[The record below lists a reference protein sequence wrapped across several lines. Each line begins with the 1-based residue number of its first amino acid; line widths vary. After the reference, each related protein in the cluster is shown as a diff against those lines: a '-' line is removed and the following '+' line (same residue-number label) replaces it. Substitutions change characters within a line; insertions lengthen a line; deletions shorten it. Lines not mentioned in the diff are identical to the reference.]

1 MVDRLPPPL
10 HIKYEVRLDYMNNGM
25 QVFENSDFGKV
36 RVVERDG
43 EPWFVAVDVCRALGL
58 EQVSRALDR
67 LDEDERG
74 LLKVTHPQSPS
85 KTQEVNGVNEP
96 GLYHLVLC
104 STKPE
109 AKAFKR
115 WITHEVIPSV
125 RKHGAYITPDK
136 IEEILI
142 NPDTIIRLCTDL
154 KEERAKRAA
163 LEVKVET
170 DAPKVLFAGAVET
183 SQDSCLVGQLAKMIR
198 QNGYEIGQN
207 RLFDYLR
214 NEGYLCKSGSNRNL
228 PTLRSMEARLFDA
241 TESVVDNPDGS
252 VRLVR
257 TTKVTGKGQI
267 YCVNKFLSGKAS

>member
-1 MVDRLPPPL
+1 
-10 HIKYEVRLDYMNNGM
+10 MNNGM

-43 EPWFVAVDVCRALGL
+43 EPWFVAADVCNVLDLSNPTIA
-58 EQVSRALDR
+58 VSR
-67 LDEDERG
+67 LDEDERAKFNLG
-74 LLKVTHPQSPS
+74 RQGDATI
-85 KTQEVNGVNEP
+85 VNEP
-96 GLYHLVLC
+96 GLYTLVLG
-104 STKPE
+104 SRKPE

-115 WITHEVIPSV
+115 WITHEVIPTI

-198 QNGYEIGQN
+198 QNGCEIGQN
-207 RLFDYLR
+207 IGNITYI
-214 NEGYLCKSGSNRNL
+214 
-228 PTLRSMEARLFDA
+228 
-241 TESVVDNPDGS
+241 
-252 VRLVR
+252 R
-257 TTKVTGKGQI
+257 TVGTTGI
-267 YCVNKFLSGKAS
+267 AW